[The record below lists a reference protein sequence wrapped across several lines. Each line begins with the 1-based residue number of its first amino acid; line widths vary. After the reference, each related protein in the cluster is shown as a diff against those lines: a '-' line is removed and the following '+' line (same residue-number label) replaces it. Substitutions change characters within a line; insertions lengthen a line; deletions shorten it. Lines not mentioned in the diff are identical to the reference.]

1 MTKVNCKD
9 LVIGNDYFID
19 AACDIAGE
27 FIKREKG
34 SIYFKINWRK
44 EEDYDGGYFLND
56 NILELSDFE
65 EYKFNEKA

>member
-1 MTKVNCKD
+1 MAKVNCKD
-9 LVIGNDYFID
+9 LVIGNGYFID
-19 AACDIAGE
+19 ELRDIAGE
-27 FIKREKG
+27 FIKREQG

-65 EYKFNEKA
+65 EYAFHEKV